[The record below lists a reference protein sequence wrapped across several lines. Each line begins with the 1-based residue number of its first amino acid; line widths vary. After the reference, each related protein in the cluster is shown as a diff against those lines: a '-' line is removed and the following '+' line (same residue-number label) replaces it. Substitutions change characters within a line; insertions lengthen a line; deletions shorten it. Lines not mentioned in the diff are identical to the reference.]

1 MNKFVYR
8 PEIDG
13 LRAFAVIVVILFHA
27 GFVSFSGGYIGV
39 DVFFVIS
46 GYLITSIILEKK
58 RRKEFTLLDFYQ
70 RRIRRILPAL
80 FFVVL
85 FSLPFA
91 WFWISVPKDLS
102 NYGLSIIATSSF
114 WSNFLFYNESGY
126 FQTAAELKPLLH
138 TWSLAIEEQFY
149 IVFPVFI
156 LIFWRFGIKKLLTL
170 LILIGLFS
178 LIFAQIGGNLT
189 FDYPYIEKN
198 FFYFS
203 QPVWANFFLPSGRI
217 WELILGVLIAFYFS
231 YKEQPKKF
239 NQLLSLI
246 GCVFILYSIFT
257 FSQKTPYP
265 SVYTLIPTFGTA
277 LIIIFTTNATILHKL
292 LSQRHIVLIGLISY
306 SAYLYHYP
314 ILAFAKYKS
323 FQEPSDLLIATLCLL
338 TFVFAYFSWKYIEK
352 PFRNKNIISNKI
364 VFISA
369 PIAIFTLIALGYFV
383 YSTKLPETKM
393 NKILK
398 KYEQINF
405 NLESELSSERKKYK
419 EFFKNGFSENIKTKK
434 ILIIGNSHAFDT
446 FIVFNE
452 NRTIFP
458 VYEFRYYIINLDK
471 IIGNSKKDKFLV
483 DNFIK
488 SNLFKSADTIFL
500 STKYEFTSA
509 GLKNDLK
516 AIEELDII
524 TKDKGKKLII
534 SGNGPDFH
542 TESNP
547 VFDIVLKNK
556 NEKLSNNEIEFLSYN
571 ILKKDILYK
580 NKIIKEKAKELN
592 LTYLDKFDYSCNFK
606 DYTCKMLT
614 DDGRMIY
621 LDRAHLTIEGA
632 KYLGQIIHQI
642 NWLKKNY

>member
-1 MNKFVYR
+1 MC
-8 PEIDG
+8 DG
-13 LRAFAVIVVILFHA
+13 CR
-27 GFVSFSGGYIGV
+27 
-39 DVFFVIS
+39 
-46 GYLITSIILEKK
+46 
-58 RRKEFTLLDFYQ
+58 Q
-70 RRIRRILPAL
+70 RREHP
-80 FFVVL
+80 
-85 FSLPFA
+85 S
-91 WFWISVPKDLS
+91 K
-102 NYGLSIIATSSF
+102 G
-114 WSNFLFYNESGY
+114 
-126 FQTAAELKPLLH
+126 
-138 TWSLAIEEQFY
+138 
-149 IVFPVFI
+149 VFPAA
-156 LIFWRFGIKKLLTL
+156 LCPQLTAPRN
-170 LILIGLFS
+170 S
-178 LIFAQIGGNLT
+178 LYHNV
-189 FDYPYIEKN
+189 N
-198 FFYFS
+198 
-203 QPVWANFFLPSGRI
+203 
-217 WELILGVLIAFYFS
+217 
-231 YKEQPKKF
+231 
-239 NQLLSLI
+239 
-246 GCVFILYSIFT
+246 
-257 FSQKTPYP
+257 
-265 SVYTLIPTFGTA
+265 
-277 LIIIFTTNATILHKL
+277 
-292 LSQRHIVLIGLISY
+292 SY

-556 NEKLSNNEIEFLSYN
+556 NEKLSNNEIEFLSCN

>member
-1 MNKFVYR
+1 
-8 PEIDG
+8 
-13 LRAFAVIVVILFHA
+13 
-27 GFVSFSGGYIGV
+27 
-39 DVFFVIS
+39 
-46 GYLITSIILEKK
+46 
-58 RRKEFTLLDFYQ
+58 
-70 RRIRRILPAL
+70 
-80 FFVVL
+80 
-85 FSLPFA
+85 LPFA
-91 WFWISVPKDLS
+91 WFWISLPKDLS

-483 DNFIK
+483 DNFI
-488 SNLFKSADTIFL
+488 
-500 STKYEFTSA
+500 
-509 GLKNDLK
+509 
-516 AIEELDII
+516 
-524 TKDKGKKLII
+524 
-534 SGNGPDFH
+534 
-542 TESNP
+542 
-547 VFDIVLKNK
+547 
-556 NEKLSNNEIEFLSYN
+556 
-571 ILKKDILYK
+571 
-580 NKIIKEKAKELN
+580 
-592 LTYLDKFDYSCNFK
+592 
-606 DYTCKMLT
+606 
-614 DDGRMIY
+614 
-621 LDRAHLTIEGA
+621 
-632 KYLGQIIHQI
+632 
-642 NWLKKNY
+642 